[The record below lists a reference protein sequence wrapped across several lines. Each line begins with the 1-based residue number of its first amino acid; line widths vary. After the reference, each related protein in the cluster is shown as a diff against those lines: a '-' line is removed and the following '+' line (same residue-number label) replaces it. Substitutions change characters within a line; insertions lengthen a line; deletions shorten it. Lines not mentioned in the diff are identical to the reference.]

1 METEGWFQHRLFFI
15 SLSLTFWAA
24 ANTPLLVRGIFATT
38 SKILSFRNFAFYF
51 WNSMDFGENKC
62 LSIHCNSN
70 IETLSKIP
78 SHTLTALL
86 VRLPTWKSYV
96 NKVQVSNPLKLT
108 TWIMYM
114 SPSHM
119 DWFFKKYL
127 PSNVFFFLQPN
138 LNTKNSCS
146 LFFVHRHNPSE
157 GETIHKKSYS
167 FSICHNPS
175 AQMNL
180 QTWFLILCFLHHHK
194 EDDIIIFPPNINLK
208 TKVQVWTP

>member
-1 METEGWFQHRLFFI
+1 MGNLCNH
-15 SLSLTFWAA
+15 
-24 ANTPLLVRGIFATT
+24 TPRGKNLL
-38 SKILSFRNFAFYF
+38 FRNFAFYF
-51 WNSMDFGENKC
+51 SNSVDFGENKWHF
-62 LSIHCNSN
+62 IHCNSN
-70 IETLSKIP
+70 VEIPPKIP
-78 SHTLTALL
+78 SCTLTSLL
-86 VRLPTWKSYV
+86 VGSLTWKSHV
-96 NKVQVSNPLKLT
+96 SKVQVRYPLKLM